1 MDVPASIVRQP
12 IISVETE
19 KICAYALMYSDSDGP
34 MLNDEPVS
42 SESAA
47 KVIGEIFSSAD
58 SQLFTDDMP
67 LYLTFTSQLIRE
79 NVSKLFN
86 KDKLVIQIDDSA
98 SVNTPLLQELYKLRE
113 DGYSFVFN
121 DFMFAQRYF
130 NLLDLVDIIS
140 LDIEKTT
147 ETSLTHIVR
156 VCLGLNKKLMA
167 TNVNTQADFE
177 RARAFGF
184 HQVQGHFFAEPVAVE
199 GKKIEHNQINFLR
212 LMSQLVLPEPNVDE
226 IAAIIT
232 SDVTMSYQLLR
243 LVNSAYFALRTRIA
257 NIKQAVVIV
266 GMRQLLDWVYL
277 LSFGAT
283 SRAGSDVLIRL
294 AFQRGEI
301 AQTLAMQIAKL
312 QQKHA
317 DCYLVGMF
325 SVLDQLLENNLA
337 TILAELPLSD
347 EVNEALL
354 EKKGSMGLLY
364 RLILAHEQAD
374 WREVTSLA
382 AELGLPEESVIESY
396 LQCVKNV
403 SQTWGD
409 LMSPA
414 N

>member
-1 MDVPASIVRQP
+1 
-12 IISVETE
+12 
-19 KICAYALMYSDSDGP
+19 MYSDSGGP
-34 MLNDEPVS
+34 LQNDESSS
-42 SESAA
+42 SEGAA
-47 KVIGEIFSSAD
+47 KTIAHIFSSAD
-58 SQLFTDDMP
+58 SQLFTDDLP

-79 NVSKLFN
+79 NISRLFN

-98 SVNTPLLQELYKLRE
+98 SVNTPLLQDLYKLRE
-113 DGYSFVFN
+113 EGYLFVFN

-140 LDIEKTT
+140 LDIEAMPDS
-147 ETSLTHIVR
+147 SLTHITR
-156 VCLGLNKKLMA
+156 VCLGMNKKLMA
-167 TNVNTQADFE
+167 TNVNTRVDFE
-177 RARAFGF
+177 RARGFGF
-184 HQVQGHFFAEPVAVE
+184 HQVQGHYFAEPVVIE
-199 GKKIEHNQINFLR
+199 GKKIEHNQVNFLR

-226 IAAIIT
+226 IAAIVA

-243 LVNSAYFALRTRIA
+243 LVNSAYFALRTRIG

-277 LSFGAT
+277 LSFSTASQTGF
-283 SRAGSDVLIRL
+283 DVLIRL

-301 AQTLAMQIAKL
+301 AQTLAMQISRL
-312 QQKHA
+312 QSKHA

-325 SVLDQLLENNLA
+325 SVLDQLLDNSLE
-337 TILAELPLSD
+337 TILAELPLNE
-347 EVNEALL
+347 EVSEALL
-354 EKKGSMGLLY
+354 EKKGPMGLLY
-364 RLILAHEQAD
+364 SLILAHERAD
-374 WREVTSLA
+374 WREVTRLSG
-382 AELGLPEESVIESY
+382 ELGLSEESVIESY

>member
-1 MDVPASIVRQP
+1 
-12 IISVETE
+12 
-19 KICAYALMYSDSDGP
+19 MYTDNGGP
-34 MLNDEPVS
+34 MQNDEPVS

-47 KVIGEIFSSAD
+47 RVIAQIFSSAD

-79 NVSKLFN
+79 NISKLFN

-98 SVNTPLLQELYKLRE
+98 SVNTPLLQELYKLHDE
-113 DGYSFVFN
+113 GYTFVFN
-121 DFMFAQRYF
+121 DFLFAQRYF
-130 NLLDLVDIIS
+130 NLLDLVDMIS
-140 LDIEKTT
+140 LDIAGAPEPT
-147 ETSLTHIVR
+147 LTNVVR
-156 VCLGLNKKLMA
+156 VCLGMNKKLLA
-167 TNVNTQADFE
+167 KNVNTRADFE
-177 RARAFGF
+177 RARDFGF
-184 HQVQGHFFAEPVAVE
+184 HQVQGLYFAEPVVVE
-199 GKKIEHNQINFLR
+199 GRKIEHNQLNFLR

-226 IAAIIT
+226 IAAIIA

-277 LSFGAT
+277 LSFSSASRTGA
-283 SRAGSDVLIRL
+283 DVLIRL

-301 AQTLAMQIAKL
+301 AQTLAMRMPKL

-325 SVLDQLLENNLA
+325 SVLDQLLDNSLA
-337 TILAELPLSD
+337 TILAELPLND

-354 EKKGSMGLLY
+354 EKKGAMGLLY
-364 RLILAHEQAD
+364 SLILAHEQAD
-374 WREVTSLA
+374 WREVGRLS
-382 AELGLPEESVIESY
+382 AELGLAEDAVIETY

-403 SQTWGD
+403 TQTWGD

>member
-1 MDVPASIVRQP
+1 
-12 IISVETE
+12 VETE
-19 KICAYALMYSDSDGP
+19 KINGYSLIYTDSNGP
-34 MLNDEPVS
+34 MMGDEPVS

-47 KVIGEIFSSAD
+47 KVIAQIFSSAD

-113 DGYSFVFN
+113 EGYSFVFN

-140 LDIEKTT
+140 LDIEATP
-147 ETSLTHIVR
+147 ENSLTQISR

-167 TNVNTQADFE
+167 TNVNTREDFE
-177 RARAFGF
+177 RARSFGF
-184 HQVQGHFFAEPVAVE
+184 HQVQGHYFAEPVVIE
-199 GKKIEHNQINFLR
+199 SKKIEHNQVNFLR

-226 IAAIIT
+226 IAAIIA

-277 LSFGAT
+277 LSFGMT
-283 SRAGSDVLIRL
+283 SRVGTDSLIRL

-301 AQTLAMQIAKL
+301 AQTLAMQVAKL
-312 QQKHA
+312 RQKHS

-337 TILAELPLSD
+337 TILEELPLTE

-364 RLILAHEQAD
+364 RLILAHERAE
-374 WREVTSLA
+374 WREVTNLA

-403 SQTWGD
+403 SKTWGD

-414 N
+414 S